1 MTEMMVKMSG
11 EVMEPVQNRIAVAN
25 DKMKTVLGK

>member
-1 MTEMMVKMSG
+1 MVKLSG

-25 DKMKTVLGK
+25 DKMKTVFTK